1 MTTPKYAVGTSVSV
15 ERSRAEIERTLA
27 RFGADEFAY
36 GYDRTRALVQFTAQ
50 NRRVRF
56 VLTMPDKSER
66 RFTHTPTGK
75 IRTREQAHSQWEQG
89 CRESWRA
96 LAEVIKAKLVAV
108 DTGIVGFEEE
118 FAAHIVLPDGSSVG
132 DWLLPQIARAYEVQQ
147 MPPMLA
153 ITERSTDQ

>member
-1 MTTPKYAVGTSVSV
+1 MSGQYAAGTSVPV

-36 GYDRTRALVQFTAQ
+36 GYDKSRAVVQFTAQ
-50 NRRVRF
+50 DRRVRF
-56 VLTMPDKSER
+56 VLSMPEKTQR

-75 IRTREQAHSQWEQG
+75 ARTREQALAQWEQG
-89 CRESWRA
+89 CREAWRA

-132 DWLLPQIARAYEVQQ
+132 DWLLPQIAHAYELRE

-153 ITERSTDQ
+153 LDAPRADS

>member
-1 MTTPKYAVGTSVSV
+1 MSGYAAGTSVPV

-36 GYDRTRALVQFTAQ
+36 GYDKARAVVQFTASQ
-50 NRRVRF
+50 RRVRF
-56 VLTMPDKSER
+56 ILWLPDRAAR

-75 IRTREQAHSQWEQG
+75 SRTPEQAAAQWEQG
-89 CRESWRA
+89 CREAWRA

-132 DWLLPQIARAYEVQQ
+132 DWLLPQIAHAYELHE

-153 ITERSTDQ
+153 LDAPRAES